1 MWISTFQ
8 AVGHSPSLDRM
19 PEWFVELYVPASE
32 PEPETLA
39 RLARDG
45 ADNVTRYLGSI
56 FLPGEETC
64 FHRYES
70 KDSESLCRAL
80 ERGGVRYER
89 VIEAVALP

>member
-1 MWISTFQ
+1 
-8 AVGHSPSLDRM
+8 M

-32 PEPETLA
+32 PERETLA
-39 RLARDG
+39 RLAREG
-45 ADNVTRYLGSI
+45 ADDATRYLGSI

-70 KDSESLCRAL
+70 SDSESLRRAL
-80 ERGGVRYER
+80 DRGGVRYER

>member
-1 MWISTFQ
+1 
-8 AVGHSPSLDRM
+8 M

-32 PEPETLA
+32 PALEALA
-39 RLARDG
+39 RLARGG
-45 ADNVTRYLGSI
+45 ADDATRYLGSI

-70 KDSESLCRAL
+70 ADSEALCRAL

-89 VIEAVALP
+89 VIEAVALL